1 MLKRRRFIES
11 VSLKDR
17 LSAFAE
23 ETREKASHLPPG
35 QERDELL
42 KKARKAEEAFRWDD
56 WVRRSLNLNDGR

>member
-23 ETREKASHLPPG
+23 EAREKASHLPPG
-35 QERDELL
+35 RERDEML

-56 WVRRSLNLNDGR
+56 WVRAT